1 MKCEICGKEIKEEE
15 SFKGCCKECSKKI
28 VDRIEEKNNKKSDII
43 KEINNEN
50 LEKDNFKNLQKEDI
64 EFEKNNSNDV
74 ANSISII
81 NDVLFAIMI
90 VFAIIIFILAIIFGF
105 NENTLCISL
114 GVISVVEFIVAFII
128 HTFIKGFIEIINLLD
143 KISKK
148 I

>member
-15 SFKGCCKECSKKI
+15 SYKGCCKECAKKI
-28 VDRIEEKNNKKSDII
+28 FDRIDEKNNKKSDII

-50 LEKDNFKNLQKEDI
+50 IETYNSQNLQKEDI
-64 EFEKNNSNDV
+64 EFEKNSNNAV

-90 VFAIIIFILAIIFGF
+90 IFAIVIFILAIIFGF

-114 GVISVVEFIVAFII
+114 FIISIVEVIVAFII
-128 HTFIKGFIEIINLLD
+128 HTFIKGFVEIINLLD